1 MESILNKERLSL
13 MAPKL
18 LLRQHWDNVVFADK
32 QSKRAVAKVKLK
44 SNTTHCV
51 LGKKYCTLLSW
62 SADMERSRKQDRFGP
77 YTDTVLTTDGRFS

>member
-18 LLRQHWDNVVFADK
+18 LLRQHWDDVVFADK

-44 SNTTHCV
+44 SNTTHSV
-51 LGKKYCTLLSW
+51 LGKNFCTPAAQLKCRYGEVQEAGQVW
-62 SADMERSRKQDRFGP
+62 S
-77 YTDTVLTTDGRFS
+77 LH